1 MLEAGESRTLFKY
14 YISRSLSIFRYSG
27 THKTTEKERKPLFV
41 FAAVIEQKVLPNFPW
56 DGSIIVYPEN

>member
-41 FAAVIEQKVLPNFPW
+41 FAAVIEQIVLPIFP
-56 DGSIIVYPEN
+56 